1 MNPIIRNFISVIR
14 RFKLAMA
21 LNVLGLASAFAAF
34 VIIMMQISY
43 ECNFES
49 CHPNADRI
57 YRANLN
63 DNSFDVPILPRPFV
77 DAVINSS
84 PFIEAG
90 TIINPYTG
98 KYYLLIENENR
109 KFGFTEDFIA
119 CYPDITRMFNFE
131 MVEGLT
137 NCLEDPNAVLI
148 PESMARKFFGDDSAV
163 GRQIHLNDEIWG
175 KSGQKLLT
183 IGGVYKDFPENTQLN
198 NVIYTAMDGSMQA
211 ESWGSSNYICYIMLK
226 PGVSPQDIADNFNRN
241 FDYSLIRSQGDAAKT
256 KIDLLPIRDIYYQN
270 ESPDGLVVKSGNPN
284 ATILLLGVGIL
295 IVLIAAINYTNVY
308 TALAPIRIRS
318 INTQKVLGSSDNWL
332 RFSLIGEAI
341 FVSFVAYLLGLVIVW
356 YLRELHFLEFLKVE
370 IDFVA
375 QTGLLVGLG
384 LFALIVGLI
393 AGLYPSFYV
402 TSFPPALVL
411 KGSFGLSPSGRR
423 LRTVLISMQFII
435 SVVLIIGTL
444 FVYLQSNLMRHR
456 TLGFDKDQIA
466 IVELPSNILEKSEN
480 VYINKLEENPAI
492 EDVAFS
498 SQKLGAQDSYMTWGN
513 VTCNDNTFSAY
524 IFPVSWNF
532 FRTMGIKMVDGREP
546 TVSDA
551 KSDYPVFFAYKSIQE
566 RCQAQPGDRFSVSFA
581 APDTSGILN
590 FAGFTEDVQFSSAR
604 NKLDNGIFVLNYQE
618 HLPVSYI
625 RIKAGADIDRVISH
639 IRETIHEIDTSYPV
653 DVEFYDAIFDNLY
666 KQEEILKQMITLFS
680 SLAIII
686 SLVGVFSL
694 VMFEAIYRR
703 KEIALRRVM
712 GSSIREILQMLSK
725 TYVYI
730 ILICFVIAS
739 PVAYWAVGKWLENF
753 AYKTPIYGWVFL
765 VAFLIVL
772 GVTLAT
778 VVYQSWHAAT
788 SNPVESLK
796 DE

>member
-1 MNPIIRNFISVIR
+1 MNPIVRNFVSIIR

-21 LNVLGLASAFAAF
+21 LNVLGLAMAFAAF
-34 VIIMMQISY
+34 VVIMMQISY
-43 ECNFES
+43 ERNFEN

-63 DNSFDVPILPRPFV
+63 DNSFDVPILPRLFV
-77 DAVINSS
+77 DAIINSS

-98 KYYLLIENENR
+98 NYYLLIENEKG
-109 KFGFTEDFIA
+109 KFGFTEDFTA
-119 CYPDITRMFNFE
+119 CYPEITKMFNFQ
-131 MVEGLT
+131 MVEGLA
-137 NCLEDPNAVLI
+137 NCLEDPNAVLL
-148 PESMARKFFGDDSAV
+148 PESMARKFFGNESAV
-163 GRQIHLNDEIWG
+163 GKQIHLDNAIWG
-175 KSGQKLLT
+175 KSGQKHLT
-183 IGGVYKDFPENTQLN
+183 VGGVYKDFPANTQLN
-198 NVIYTAMDGSMQA
+198 NSIYTAMDGSAQA

-241 FDYSLIRSQGDAAKT
+241 FDFSLMRSQGEADKT
-256 KIDLLPIRDIYYQN
+256 KIALLPIRDIYYLN

-284 ATILLLGVGIL
+284 ATLLLFGVGIL
-295 IVLIAAINYTNVY
+295 IILIAAINYTNVY

-318 INTQKVLGSSDNWL
+318 INTQKVLGSSDNGL
-332 RFSLIGEAI
+332 RCSLIGEAM
-341 FVSFVAYLLGLVIVW
+341 FVAFVAYLFGLVIVW
-356 YLRELHFLEFLKVE
+356 YLRELHLLAFLKVGV
-370 IDFVA
+370 DFGA
-375 QTGLLVGLG
+375 HIGLLVGLG
-384 LFALIVGLI
+384 IFSLVVGLI
-393 AGLYPSFYV
+393 AGLYPSLYV

-411 KGSFGLSPSGRR
+411 KGSFGLSPSGRK
-423 LRTVLISMQFII
+423 LRTVLIGVQFII
-435 SVVLIIGTL
+435 SIVLIIGTL

-456 TLGFDKDQIA
+456 ALGFDKDQIA
-466 IVELPSNILEKSEN
+466 IVGLPVNLLEKSQD
-480 VYINKLEENPAI
+480 VYVNKLKENPAI

-498 SQKLGAQDSYMTWGN
+498 SQKLGSQDTYMTWGN

-532 FRTMGIKMVDGREP
+532 FRTMGIKIVDGREP
-546 TVSDA
+546 TESDA
-551 KSDYPVFFAYKSIQE
+551 KSDYPVFFAYKSVQE
-566 RCQAQPGDRFSVSFA
+566 RCQAQPGDRFSVSFSS
-581 APDTSGILN
+581 DTSGVLN

-604 NKLDNGIFVLNYQE
+604 HKLDNGIFVLNYQPF
-618 HLPVSYI
+618 LPVSYI
-625 RIKAGADIDRVISH
+625 RIQAGADIDQIISH
-639 IRETIHEIDTSYPV
+639 IRETVHEIDASYPV
-653 DVEFYDAIFDNLY
+653 DVEFYDTIFDHLY
-666 KQEEILKQMITLFS
+666 KQEENLKQMITLFS

-712 GSSIREILQMLSK
+712 GSSIHEILQMLSK
-725 TYVYI
+725 TYIYI
-730 ILICFVIAS
+730 IMVCFIIAS

-753 AYKTPIYGWVFL
+753 AYKTPIYAWVFL
-765 VAFLIVL
+765 VALLIVL

-788 SNPVESLK
+788 SNPVKSLK

>member
-356 YLRELHFLEFLKVE
+356 YLRELHLLEFLKVE

-375 QTGLLVGLG
+375 QTDLLVGLG

-411 KGSFGLSPSGRR
+411 KGSFGLSPSGRK

-546 TVSDA
+546 TASDV

-666 KQEEILKQMITLFS
+666 KQEESLKQMITLFS

>member
-163 GRQIHLNDEIWG
+163 GRQIYLNDEIWG

-356 YLRELHFLEFLKVE
+356 YLRELHLLEFLKVE

-411 KGSFGLSPSGRR
+411 KGSFGLSPSGRK
-423 LRTVLISMQFII
+423 LRAVLISMQFII

-546 TVSDA
+546 TASDA

-566 RCQAQPGDRFSVSFA
+566 RCQAQPGNRFSVSFA

-639 IRETIHEIDTSYPV
+639 IRETIHEIDASYPV

-666 KQEEILKQMITLFS
+666 KQEESLKQMITLFS

-753 AYKTPIYGWVFL
+753 AYKTPIYAWVFL
-765 VAFLIVL
+765 VALLIVL

-788 SNPVESLK
+788 SNPVKSLK
-796 DE
+796 NE

>member
-163 GRQIHLNDEIWG
+163 GRQIYLNDEIWG

-270 ESPDGLVVKSGNPN
+270 ESPDGLVVKSGDPN

-356 YLRELHFLEFLKVE
+356 YLRELHLLEFLKVE

-375 QTGLLVGLG
+375 QTDLLVGLG

-411 KGSFGLSPSGRR
+411 KGSFGLSPSGRK

-546 TVSDA
+546 TASDV

-666 KQEEILKQMITLFS
+666 KQEESLKQMITLFS

>member
-456 TLGFDKDQIA
+456 TLGFD
-466 IVELPSNILEKSEN
+466 
-480 VYINKLEENPAI
+480 
-492 EDVAFS
+492 
-498 SQKLGAQDSYMTWGN
+498 
-513 VTCNDNTFSAY
+513 
-524 IFPVSWNF
+524 
-532 FRTMGIKMVDGREP
+532 
-546 TVSDA
+546 
-551 KSDYPVFFAYKSIQE
+551 
-566 RCQAQPGDRFSVSFA
+566 
-581 APDTSGILN
+581 
-590 FAGFTEDVQFSSAR
+590 
-604 NKLDNGIFVLNYQE
+604 
-618 HLPVSYI
+618 
-625 RIKAGADIDRVISH
+625 
-639 IRETIHEIDTSYPV
+639 
-653 DVEFYDAIFDNLY
+653 
-666 KQEEILKQMITLFS
+666 
-680 SLAIII
+680 
-686 SLVGVFSL
+686 
-694 VMFEAIYRR
+694 
-703 KEIALRRVM
+703 
-712 GSSIREILQMLSK
+712 
-725 TYVYI
+725 
-730 ILICFVIAS
+730 
-739 PVAYWAVGKWLENF
+739 
-753 AYKTPIYGWVFL
+753 
-765 VAFLIVL
+765 
-772 GVTLAT
+772 
-778 VVYQSWHAAT
+778 
-788 SNPVESLK
+788 
-796 DE
+796 

>member
-1 MNPIIRNFISVIR
+1 MNTFSRNIRFILR
-14 RFKLAMA
+14 RFKLSTV
-21 LNVLGLASAFAAF
+21 LNVVGLSVAFAAF
-34 VIIMMQISY
+34 MMILMQIWHDATFNTSIRDADNIYMVYSVDKDGVKFTYISY
-43 ECNFES
+43 PWAENIASMSQPKAQYVLYEDFGSNSQTFYVNGNYIKEDKINVSANFPE
-49 CHPNADRI
+49 
-57 YRANLN
+57 
-63 DNSFDVPILPRPFV
+63 F
-77 DAVINSS
+77 
-84 PFIEAG
+84 
-90 TIINPYTG
+90 
-98 KYYLLIENENR
+98 
-109 KFGFTEDFIA
+109 FGFSMIA
-119 CYPDITRMFNFE
+119 GGE
-131 MVEGLT
+131 
-137 NCLEDPNAVLI
+137 NCLEQENAVI
-148 PESMARKFFGDDSAV
+148 VPESFALRYFGTADV
-163 GRQIHLNDEIWG
+163 
-175 KSGQKLLT
+175 
-183 IGGVYKDFPENTQLN
+183 IGETVDREKKIFISGVYKDFPENTQLN

-546 TVSDA
+546 TASDA

>member
-43 ECNFES
+43 KCNFES

-356 YLRELHFLEFLKVE
+356 YLRELHLLEFLKVE

-411 KGSFGLSPSGRR
+411 KGSFGLSPSGRK

-546 TVSDA
+546 TASDV

-666 KQEEILKQMITLFS
+666 KQEESLKQMITLFS